1 MTRIWITLVPVLFA
15 LGCASTPV
23 PTTAISEAES
33 SLERALAAGGQEYAP
48 IEIRFVQEKISGARL
63 AASNRDGAR
72 AARLADQ
79 AMVNAELAIAKSAA
93 ARARAASRDQERS
106 NDELREEL
114 GIEP

>member
-1 MTRIWITLVPVLFA
+1 MTRIWIALIPAVFA
-15 LGCASTPV
+15 IGCASTPV
-23 PTTAISEAES
+23 PTAAITEAEA
-33 SLERALAAGGQEYAP
+33 SLERAMAAGGQEYAP

-63 AASNRDGAR
+63 AASDRDGAR

-79 AMVNAELAIAKSAA
+79 AMVNAELAIAKAAA
-93 ARARAASRDQERS
+93 ARARAAARDQQRS

>member
-1 MTRIWITLVPVLFA
+1 MPVLFA

-23 PTTAISEAES
+23 PTTAISEAEA

-79 AMVNAELAIAKSAA
+79 AMVNAELAIAKAAA

-106 NDELREEL
+106 NNDLREEL